1 MKKIT
6 LLSIL
11 LLCSIILASGQS
23 DTTSKN
29 SMRASIPD
37 QVKARKSFKRVEWF
51 NTQRAWPYDTIPVIQ
66 YSNEKSRE
74 MKKTKSS
81 KDRDLSWTS
90 LGPTGVFFTF
100 VPKWGKVG
108 GRTRSIAVHPNDPLT
123 LYIGT
128 AQGGIWKTTDGG
140 ENWQD
145 IGYGLESLA
154 FGAIAIDPNNPET
167 IYAGSGEVC
176 FFLGYVGF
184 DGKGIFKSTD
194 GGNSWMQIT
203 NGIGTVTS
211 FADLAVSPFNSNVVL
226 GALASG
232 NYYSGNLSNEGIWKS
247 ADAGASWIK
256 KLDVQDAY
264 DIAFHPTDANIIFAA
279 VGGGNN
285 ASGFYISTDQ
295 GETWT
300 QRNTGLPATGAMHR
314 LQIDVT
320 QTNPDIL
327 YAVIFNANNMSTS
340 AYKSVNGGQSWAR
353 ISAYI
358 KLGGFDGSGW

>member
-1 MKKIT
+1 MKKFT
-6 LLSIL
+6 LLSAFLFCFVI
-11 LLCSIILASGQS
+11 SATGQT
-23 DTTSKN
+23 DNTSQTGN
-29 SMRASIPD
+29 SSRNSIPD

-66 YSNEKSRE
+66 YSHEMSRE
-74 MKKTKSS
+74 IKKTKSS
-81 KDRDLSWTS
+81 KDKDLSWTS
-90 LGPTGVFFTF
+90 LGPTGVFSTGA
-100 VPKWGKVG
+100 PQWGIVG
-108 GRTRSIAVHPNDPLT
+108 GRTKSIAIHPNDPLT

-154 FGAIAIDPNNPET
+154 FGAIAIDPGNPET

-176 FFLGYVGF
+176 YFFGYIGF

-194 GGNSWMQIT
+194 GGNSWTQIT

-211 FADLAVSPFNSNVVL
+211 FGDLVVSPFYSNLVI

-232 NYYSGNLSNEGIWKS
+232 YYYYGNLPNEGIWKS
-247 ADAGASWIK
+247 TDAGETWVRT
-256 KLDVQDAY
+256 LDVQDAY
-264 DIAFHPTDANIIFAA
+264 DVAFHPTEANKVFAA
-279 VGGGNN
+279 VGGGNI

-300 QRNTGLPATGAMHR
+300 QSNTGLPATGSMHR
-314 LQIDVT
+314 LQIDVS
-320 QTNPDIL
+320 QSNPDII
-327 YAVIFNANNMSTS
+327 YAVIFDANTMSTS
-340 AYKSVNGGQSWAR
+340 AYKSVNGGQNWTQ
-353 ISAYI
+353 ISAGTY
-358 KLGGFDGSGW
+358 LRR